1 MEQVMEQIENKN
13 KMLENQ
19 VALVTGASRGIGQA
33 IAVALASQGA
43 TVIVNYNGSEE
54 RAKATVAQIEAEGGK
69 AEAVRCNVADFT
81 ACGQMMA
88 DVIKH
93 YGRLDILVN
102 NAGITR
108 DNLLMKMSEEDFD
121 AVLDTNLKGA
131 FNCIKHVS
139 RQMLKQ
145 RSGRIISISSVS
157 GVMGNAGQANY
168 SASKAGII
176 GLTKAAARELASRG
190 ITVNAIAP
198 GFIQTEMTQVLSD
211 AVKAAATEQIPMK
224 HFGETEDIA
233 QTALFLASGN
243 AKYIT
248 GQVICVDGGMAM

>member
-1 MEQVMEQIENKN
+1 MEQIENKN

-43 TVIVNYNGSEE
+43 AVIVNYNGSEE
-54 RAKATVAQIEAEGGK
+54 RAKAVVAQIEAEGGK

-88 DVIKH
+88 DVIKR

-108 DNLLMKMSEEDFD
+108 DNLLMKMNEEDFD